1 MKREH
6 KWDRD
11 DTIITLYFTKFGIK
25 HLPVKDEKDLAE
37 NVIGSSLDSLL
48 MQSSNVNFVL
58 GKTHGSLNCF
68 SKIQEEIVKEFD
80 STKEIDLRSKII
92 EIIDNEDRKVVL
104 TERIKIRK
112 EVEKEEKNKD
122 EKKKLDAIFKKM
134 GKDPSKMRSVGVRQI
149 E

>member
-25 HLPVKDEKDLAE
+25 NLPVKDERDLAE

-80 STKEIDLRSKII
+80 TTKEIDLRNKVI
-92 EIIDNEDRKVVL
+92 EIIDNDDRKVIIS
-104 TERIKIRK
+104 ERIKIRK
-112 EVEKEEKNKD
+112 EVEKEEKVKD

-134 GKDPSKMRSVGVRQI
+134 GKDPSKMKSVGVRPI